1 MISQSLIHT
10 HRQMSTRS
18 NKHGRGH
25 ETVSTVHASG
35 RLLILIGQVSVGG
48 RDLVVAGFIPT
59 RGGAS
64 VVMLAV
70 VGIVNGIVVVRI
82 QILSATNRGTD
93 TRMTNSVPRER
104 MTRK

>member
-1 MISQSLIHT
+1 MYFNNMISQSLIHT

-48 RDLVVAGFIPT
+48 RDLV
-59 RGGAS
+59 AS